1 MKRNIHHDLVLVTGA
16 NSLLG
21 ANTILDLLEH
31 GFEVRGMLRRK
42 SSWKAPLHNK
52 LELFEGNITNQKDTE
67 KALESCRWVVHTAAD
82 TRQNLLK
89 LSDYEEVNINAT
101 RDLANACLE
110 KGIEKMIFTG
120 TANAFGHGTYDEP
133 GNEKSQ
139 PSWPFTKSL
148 YAQSKIMAQQL
159 VLNAAEKSDSTAFI
173 TINPGFMLG
182 PWDVKPSSGQIILM
196 HKMKPF
202 ILCPPGGKNFVHVK
216 DVAKTIRLALTKGE
230 NREEYLVTGTNMS
243 FYDFFHKLNTI
254 SGRKKPVV
262 VIPPMLL
269 RAAGKLGDIIRATGF
284 SLSLSSVNSA
294 ILCEN
299 PVYTNQKAINEL
311 GTEITPIDETLYD
324 AIDWFDN
331 EYEKY
336 KS

>member
-1 MKRNIHHDLVLVTGA
+1 MKKNKPRELLLVTGA

-21 ANTILDLLEH
+21 TNTILDLLEH
-31 GFEVRGMLRRK
+31 GFEVRGMLRNK

-67 KALESCRWVVHTAAD
+67 KALDSCRWVVHTAAD

-101 RDLANACLE
+101 RNLANACIQN
-110 KGIEKMIFTG
+110 GIEKMIFTG
-120 TANAFGHGTYDEP
+120 TANAFGHGTYDAP

-159 VLNAAEKSDSTAFI
+159 VLNTAKKSDSTAFI
-173 TINPGFMLG
+173 SINPGFMLG

-196 HKMKPF
+196 HKNIPLIF
-202 ILCPPGGKNFVHVK
+202 CPPGGKNFVHVK
-216 DVAKTIRLALTKGE
+216 DVAKAIRLALAKGKNSE
-230 NREEYLVTGTNMS
+230 AYLITGTYMR
-243 FYDFFHKLNTI
+243 FYDFFKRLNTI
-254 SGRKKPVV
+254 SGRKKPLL
-262 VIPPMLL
+262 VIPALL
-269 RAAGKLGDIIRATGF
+269 LKATGKLGDMLRATGF

-299 PVYTNQKAINEL
+299 PVYSDQKAINEL
-311 GTEITPIDETLYD
+311 GIDITPIDQTLND
-324 AIDWFDN
+324 VLDWFDN

-336 KS
+336 KF